1 MGPPNFTAD
10 ADLQVNLTLPRAAL
24 DNPWKNLLRPPVV
37 RRPRATD
44 DDVLAYVRQSNYFA
58 EDGSPALARALESPP
73 PEWDIDHDGQWAGYK
88 PDVWFRFDDRG
99 FDHRPDGTP
108 TGWRAFA
115 YYPFPG
121 TFFPTNGSA
130 DDVLIRLD
138 PVLQQDRDGRFDAR
152 VYELNLAIVE
162 ALVAR
167 RDVLVDP
174 VDEAALGIDV
184 DLDGRLGRATRVA
197 YDAAVDG
204 RGGTLMRYAGKAGEE
219 QAAGRIAIAPGLFP
233 VGTEFFHTVR
243 YLDVDSAGNV
253 RMAPR
258 MKEVRY
264 ARKVSYLGYDALR
277 GRAAADVR
285 EQAKSR
291 DGSRRVNWLGERGID
306 NGQGWV
312 FEGYI
317 EDKDGNLR
325 PQSREETVFCAGCH
339 GGIGA
344 TTDTIFSFPRKLG
357 AKATAR
363 GWFHW
368 SQRDLRGLPEPTRTD
383 GRYEYTFYLE
393 QVGAGDEL
401 RENAE
406 VVRRFFDARNE
417 LRPAEVRRLH
427 ADVARLLLP
436 SPERALDLDRAYR
449 AIVEEQSFAFGRD
462 AVLATSEHVYEVAP
476 INRPTGIRV
485 AVTGARLVGE

>member
-1 MGPPNFTAD
+1 MGCRGT
-10 ADLQVNLTLPRAAL
+10 QSHKT
-24 DNPWKNLLRPPVV
+24 
-37 RRPRATD
+37 
-44 DDVLAYVRQSNYFA
+44 DDVLAYVRRSNYFA

-73 PEWDIDHDGQWAGYK
+73 PEWDIDHDGLWGGYK

-138 PVLQQDRDGRFDAR
+138 AVLQQDRNGRFDAR

-197 YDAAVDG
+197 SDAAPDG
-204 RGGTLMRYAGKAGEE
+204 KGGTLMRYAGKAGEE
-219 QAAGRIAIAPGLFP
+219 QAAGRTAIAPGLFP
-233 VGTEFFHTVR
+233 VGTELFHTVR

-253 RMAPR
+253 GMAPR

-264 ARKVSYLGYDALR
+264 ARKVSYLGYEALR

-285 EQAKSR
+285 EQAKAR

-317 EDKDGNLR
+317 EDKDGSLR

-357 AKATAR
+357 AKAMAR

-368 SQRDLRGLPEPTRTD
+368 SQRDLRGLPEPKRSD

-393 QVGAGDEL
+393 QAGAGDEL
-401 RENAE
+401 RENRE
-406 VVRRFFDARNE
+406 VVRRFFDARSE

-476 INRPTGIRV
+476 IHRPTGIRV
-485 AVTGARLVGE
+485 AVAGARLVE